1 MMNKVI
7 KSVSGEDVVIATART
22 TEIDASKIEKV
33 SPLDFVSD
41 GQYVV
46 IAGCPCRQVLVCK
59 DGKFGF
65 DDLDYAVAIRDEHC
79 FDGIEVSVCLVQK
92 GMDEYG
98 VVANE
103 LIKCVG

>member
-1 MMNKVI
+1 M
-7 KSVSGEDVVIATART
+7 KSVSGEGVVAAATGAAK
-22 TEIDASKIEKV
+22 INSSKIEKV
-33 SPLDFVSD
+33 SPLNFVSD

-46 IAGCPCRQVLVCK
+46 IADCKDGQVMIGK

-79 FDGIEVSVCLVQK
+79 FEGVEVSVCLVQK

-98 VVANE
+98 VVINE
-103 LIKCVG
+103 VIKCVA

>member
-1 MMNKVI
+1 MSEVI

-46 IAGCPCRQVLVCK
+46 IAGCACRQVLV
-59 DGKFGF
+59 
-65 DDLDYAVAIRDEHC
+65 LTI
-79 FDGIEVSVCLVQK
+79 
-92 GMDEYG
+92 
-98 VVANE
+98 
-103 LIKCVG
+103 

>member
-1 MMNKVI
+1 MNNLI
-7 KSVSGEDVVIATART
+7 KSVSGEDVVIATTGT
-22 TEIDASKIEKV
+22 TRIEASKIEKV
-33 SPLDFVSD
+33 SPLNFVSD

-46 IAGCPCRQVLVCK
+46 IADCKDRQVMICK

-79 FDGIEVSVCLVQK
+79 FEGVDVSVCLVQK